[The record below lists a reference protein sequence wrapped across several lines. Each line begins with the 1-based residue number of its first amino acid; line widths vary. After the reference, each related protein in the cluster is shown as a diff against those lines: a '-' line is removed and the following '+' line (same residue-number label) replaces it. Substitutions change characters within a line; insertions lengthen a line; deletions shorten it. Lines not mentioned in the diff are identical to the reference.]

1 MKIRRNIQL
10 LFSTVEHWKKILNFQ
25 VFSRQPRRS
34 TNPKSSKKYLY
45 IRLEQKVLFKVDL
58 SDLAPHH
65 HLRLLNLLI

>member
-1 MKIRRNIQL
+1 M

-25 VFSRQPRRS
+25 VFSIA
-34 TNPKSSKKYLY
+34 NPGEVQILNHVKKFLY
-45 IRLEQKVLFKVDL
+45 IRLEKKELFKVDL